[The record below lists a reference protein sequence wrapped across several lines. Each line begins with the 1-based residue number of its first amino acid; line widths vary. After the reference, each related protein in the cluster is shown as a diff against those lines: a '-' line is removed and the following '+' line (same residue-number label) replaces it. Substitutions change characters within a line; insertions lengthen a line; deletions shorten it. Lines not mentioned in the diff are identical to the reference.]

1 MTERNK
7 FEEMLE
13 RLVNEDTQGAKD
25 LFHEIVVEKSR
36 NIYESLL
43 ENDMYDDE
51 EVDEAA
57 DMDDED
63 ELDED
68 FDLEEDFDIE
78 EDFDL
83 EEGDDDMEG
92 PEMDMDMDDLAP
104 GQERAEKMDMDMGDE
119 GEGDLEDR
127 VDDLEGMLDSLK
139 AEMDELFADKE
150 GEDGD
155 MDMEDDMGDDMGG
168 DETDDLEADVEADD
182 EDEDE
187 DDVEESVEL
196 EEADDEDE
204 DEDDKDLSESEMMAS
219 YIKKLDEYTQKTGGD
234 TYDKFAPGGDNGDGK
249 SLHGGKNP
257 SLRDGGS
264 TANIAK
270 GHVEPTSSKAKG
282 FTGGA
287 AKGELKSG
295 NVNTKSPKGA
305 SKLNKVSGGAGKKAE
320 GQGTAKQFLKP
331 AK

>member
-1 MTERNK
+1 MERNK

-43 ENDMYDDE
+43 ENDMYADE

-92 PEMDMDMDDLAP
+92 PEMDMDMDMGDE
-104 GQERAEKMDMDMGDE
+104 GDMDMDMDMDDMDDDMGDE
-119 GEGDLEDR
+119 VDGELEDR
-127 VDDLEGMLDSLK
+127 VDNIEGMLDSLK
-139 AEMDELFADKE
+139 AEMDELFAEKE

-155 MDMEDDMGDDMGG
+155 TDMEDGMDGDMDMEDDMGG

-182 EDEDE
+182 EDEEE
-187 DDVEESVEL
+187 DDEP
-196 EEADDEDE
+196 
-204 DEDDKDLSESEMMAS
+204 KNESEMMAS
-219 YIKKLDEYTQKTGGD
+219 YLKKLDEYTQKTGGD
-234 TYDKFAPGGDNGDGK
+234 TYDKFAPGGDNGTGS

-257 SLRDGGS
+257 SIKDGGS
-264 TANIAK
+264 TTNIAK
-270 GHVEPTSSKAKG
+270 SAVEPTSSKAKG

-287 AKGELKSG
+287 VKGELKSG

-320 GQGTAKQFLKP
+320 GEGTAKQFLKP